1 MDAWYEESSAT
12 RNGRAG
18 RRYYPERAATP
29 DGPKETIGSLKPF
42 CGWPEPGR
50 HGVTCQTSSGCG
62 TRCSSASDAEHRRT
76 FSSVFS
82 RFCRPMPTSGPC
94 SLTVRSY
101 GSINT
106 APGQKG
112 EPKPGYRSLA
122 RRSKY
127 EAQREGRRAW
137 QSGGLC
143 LWRVS
148 ALIGRRS
155 LLDGVEFEALIADRT
170 YDRNALRDELPERG
184 VTAVISPGRIISE
197 RLPSTWRCTSGVMW
211 LEHFFCHLKWFRRLA
226 WRKVQRLI
234 IGTPLARGRRTV
246 TAALRHTE
254 QGDTPGVQSLSS
266 DAQPCSLVRSQG
278 QPLFAGP
285 AGADLRRRWGRR
297 INKRGIWACLTPDE
311 VGYVQTKAGA
321 HWRHKESMAPIL
333 QDRLGLRDIDIFHSI
348 YPGRRLLRKANCFRA
363 STSCSA
369 SSR

>member
-143 LWRVS
+143 LCRVS

-184 VTAVISPGRIISE
+184 VTAGDSPRSNHIGEIAFDVEMYKWRHVVGAFLLSPQVVPSSCLAESPTPDHRNPVSPRTTHRDGR
-197 RLPSTWRCTSGVMW
+197 PVAYGA
-211 LEHFFCHLKWFRRLA
+211 RRY
-226 WRKVQRLI
+226 
-234 IGTPLARGRRTV
+234 
-246 TAALRHTE
+246 
-254 QGDTPGVQSLSS
+254 PGVQSLSS
-266 DAQPCSLVRSQG
+266 DDQPRSLGRSQG

-285 AGADLRRRWGRR
+285 AGADLRRRWGPTHQQAR
-297 INKRGIWACLTPDE
+297 N
-311 VGYVQTKAGA
+311 
-321 HWRHKESMAPIL
+321 
-333 QDRLGLRDIDIFHSI
+333 LGLSHTR
-348 YPGRRLLRKANCFRA
+348 
-363 STSCSA
+363 
-369 SSR
+369 